1 MVSYIQQLSINY
13 NHAIIHDIRMN
24 LINWSYKTT
33 NTNKK
38 KYYKGANTINRH

>member
-1 MVSYIQQLSINY
+1 MVSYIQQLSISY
-13 NHAIIHDIRMN
+13 NHAIIRD

-33 NTNKK
+33 NINKN